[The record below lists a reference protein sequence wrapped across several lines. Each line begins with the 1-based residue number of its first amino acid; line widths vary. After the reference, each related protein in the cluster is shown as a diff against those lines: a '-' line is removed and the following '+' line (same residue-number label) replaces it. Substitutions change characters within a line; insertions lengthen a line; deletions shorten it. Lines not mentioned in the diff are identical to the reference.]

1 VSAYKLFA
9 LHIYRGGGGS
19 LLLGRRR
26 RTYVHFVYSSRLP
39 CSFLWIRLTTGRRVS
54 FNRVFANRTRGGLTD
69 RITAYTTSSPSP
81 RSTSRQMMGYKLT
94 STTKAKGIRSDG
106 SLYNTEKSLNFQPIL
121 ELFLVLILIISA
133 FIVNNTKKKKQIS
146 DDEFN

>member
-1 VSAYKLFA
+1 MSGYKLFA

-69 RITAYTTSSPSP
+69 RITAYTTSPSP

-94 STTKAKGIRSDG
+94 STAKAKGIRSDG
-106 SLYNTEKSLNFQPIL
+106 SLYTEKSLSFQPIL